1 MKPCLTPGC
10 LNPRLPKRRIC
21 HDCNR
26 QRQNAQH
33 RARVSSINRARG
45 VARKWPACKDCCH
58 YRECKDGRLWVDGPL
73 PCETLLDWEIGA
85 SYDTGDER
93 SYYVIPLAIIYG
105 VEA

>member
-1 MKPCLTPGC
+1 MKPCKTPNC
-10 LNPRLPKRRIC
+10 PNPRLPKRRIC

-45 VARKWPACKDCCH
+45 VARKWPACKDCTFLPKC
-58 YRECKDGRLWVDGPL
+58 RDERLWLNGPL
-73 PCETLLDWEIGA
+73 PCETLLDWEIEA
-85 SYDTGDER
+85 EYDTDSSP
-93 SYYVIPLAIIYG
+93 SYYVIPLPVRFG